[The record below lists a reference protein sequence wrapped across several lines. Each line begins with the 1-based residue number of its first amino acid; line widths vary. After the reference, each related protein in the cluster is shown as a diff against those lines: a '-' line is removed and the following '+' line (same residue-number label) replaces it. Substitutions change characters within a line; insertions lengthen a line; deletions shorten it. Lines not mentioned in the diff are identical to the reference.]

1 MQTVIGSDCLGDLQ
15 TLVVPPSVE
24 QEGRDVPPHKLPSL
38 SNVILIFILTILE
51 CQLTFSILE
60 AVL

>member
-38 SNVILIFILTILE
+38 SNVILIFILTIL
-51 CQLTFSILE
+51 
-60 AVL
+60 